1 MRQTSKGQIMLC
13 SLYEPFETWLNKV
26 DRWIEIK
33 CLSLFSTSVKR
44 TWFLFALLNKVIGF
58 SLQDLFLKGWN
69 VPEFSARFQYW
80 SPRRNNKNFNLAVG
94 KAEKDPLL
102 LRECWE
108 EKRRGQE
115 VYIL

>member
-1 MRQTSKGQIMLC
+1 MRQSNKGQIMLC

-80 SPRRNNKNFNLAVG
+80 SPRRNKNFNLAVG

-102 LRECWE
+102 LREC
-108 EKRRGQE
+108 
-115 VYIL
+115 